1 MDNKQKSALALA
13 VAASLGGVGVANA
26 ATIEVTLL
34 SDATFSGNG
43 SSNGNISSSTATWT
57 YDTVTSV
64 LTQTGG
70 TFNVRFNTAPFT
82 TIFRHSITGLVTAP
96 LGAASGTTFVCAE
109 GNFGASVGA
118 SICGNYSFGANFVSE
133 STTSW
138 GPGTATAKTLGG
150 DDVNFGPI
158 QAINA
163 YNYFAF
169 VSQVA
174 AAGGASAA
182 QNLILGNASC
192 NVYAPGNAN
201 GCATV
206 GGFNTGYR
214 FTLSTVPV
222 PGAVWLFGSALGLLG
237 VARRR
242 AKA

>member
-13 VAASLGGVGVANA
+13 VAASLGGVGVADA
-26 ATIEVTLL
+26 AIIEVQLL
-34 SDATFSGNG
+34 SVASFSGNG
-43 SSNGNISSSTATWT
+43 SSNGNISSSTATWS
-57 YDTVTSV
+57 YDTVTTG

-70 TFNVRFNTAPFT
+70 TYNVRFTTAPT
-82 TIFRHSITGLVTAP
+82 TTLFRHSVTGMI
-96 LGAASGTTFVCAE
+96 LGAPTALASTYVCAE

-118 SICGNYSFGANFVSE
+118 SLCGNYSFGANFTSE
-133 STTSW
+133 TSTSW
-138 GPGTATAKTLGG
+138 GPGTASAKTLGG

-158 QAINA
+158 QNISA
-163 YNYFAF
+163 YNYFGF
-169 VSQVA
+169 VSQA
-174 AAGGASAA
+174 NA
-182 QNLILGNASC
+182 QALVLGNASC
-192 NVYAPGNAN
+192 NAYAPGNAN

-237 VARRR
+237 AARRR